1 MSSVV
6 ALINTNIIIIIICCC
21 CVVCCWHHHHCY
33 YFMINSSFLFLNIID
48 EDSQPI
54 THGVCRKGV
63 VEGSVCSV
71 RRCMSVMIKR

>member
-1 MSSVV
+1 M
-6 ALINTNIIIIIICCC
+6 
-21 CVVCCWHHHHCY
+21 CCWHHHHCY

-63 VEGSVCSV
+63 VEDDEACVV
-71 RRCMSVMIKR
+71 FVDVYVPDDKKMKRRRMYAFK

>member
-1 MSSVV
+1 MLLLCSVLLASSS
-6 ALINTNIIIIIICCC
+6 LL
-21 CVVCCWHHHHCY
+21 Y

-71 RRCMSVMIKR
+71 RR